1 MTDTIVLGKARRLV
15 LPKPL
20 CERLHLRE
28 GDQLDV
34 EIDGDSIRLRPLP
47 DEGVK
52 LVRKGGLLVA
62 TGFPKTADIVAA
74 IGADRDERDGKLAAL
89 HRGPEKKKKK

>member
-1 MTDTIVLGKARRLV
+1 MTDTIVLGRSRRLV
-15 LPKPL
+15 LPRPF

-52 LVRKGGLLVA
+52 LVRQGGLLVA
-62 TGFPKTADIVAA
+62 TGFPKNVDIVAA
-74 IGADRDERDGKLAAL
+74 IRADRDERDEKLAAP
-89 HRGPEKKKKK
+89 HRGPDQKRKK